1 MPRLFVA
8 VDVPDAIKDQLVA
21 LCSGVPGAKWV
32 QRAQLHLTLRF
43 IGEVDSTKFQQ
54 TKTALGD
61 VRSES
66 FWMALRGVGQF
77 PPKRA
82 ARVLWVGVDAPPT
95 LHQLQA
101 QVEATLNRLDFAPE
115 ERPFSAHLTLARL
128 KTVPPPSA
136 VESFLSRHTTFQ
148 SESFPI
154 TAFILYSSILSPQ
167 GPTYQREAVYPLS
180 E

>member
-8 VDVPDAIKDQLVA
+8 IDVPDAIKDQLLA
-21 LCSGVPGAKWV
+21 LCAGVPGAKWV

-43 IGEVDSTKFQQ
+43 VGEVESAKFQQ
-54 TKTALGD
+54 IKAALGD
-61 VRSES
+61 VQSAPFS
-66 FWMALRGVGQF
+66 MTLRGVGQF

-95 LHQLQA
+95 LNQLQA
-101 QVEATLNRLDFAPE
+101 QVETTLSRLDFPPE

-128 KTVPPPSA
+128 KTAPPPSA
-136 VESFLSRHTTFQ
+136 VESYLSRHAAFQ

-154 TAFILYSSILSPQ
+154 TEFILYSSILSPQ
-167 GPTYQREAVYPLS
+167 GPTYRREAVYPLL
-180 E
+180 